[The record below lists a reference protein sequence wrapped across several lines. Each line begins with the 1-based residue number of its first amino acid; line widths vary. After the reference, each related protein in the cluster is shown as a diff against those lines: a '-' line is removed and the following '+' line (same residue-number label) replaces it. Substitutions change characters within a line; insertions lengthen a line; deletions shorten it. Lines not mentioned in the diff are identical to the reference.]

1 MENEQKTQETAPLTA
16 KKKRALL
23 EYLAILCAG
32 AFLIVALSL
41 AIKLVAVQN
50 DLEASD
56 RSARENIVALQDN
69 LDKEISKSKALEEE
83 LDSAQSAAALAE
95 SARQAAQE
103 EADAA
108 KQDKTALEEQLRAAQ
123 AQAEQAQNRA
133 EATEL
138 LLRAKCAAVDGR
150 WQDFVELMIALDAKA
165 ESLSD
170 SAKKEYEA
178 LKTYLS

>member
-56 RSARENIVALQDN
+56 RSVRARP
-69 LDKEISKSKALEEE
+69 
-83 LDSAQSAAALAE
+83 
-95 SARQAAQE
+95 
-103 EADAA
+103 
-108 KQDKTALEEQLRAAQ
+108 
-123 AQAEQAQNRA
+123 
-133 EATEL
+133 
-138 LLRAKCAAVDGR
+138 G
-150 WQDFVELMIALDAKA
+150 
-165 ESLSD
+165 
-170 SAKKEYEA
+170 
-178 LKTYLS
+178 